1 MFIMNASFEIEKNY
15 EYILEE
21 KGKKDKLHLTDAKG
35 IMAVERWRKEHTETV
50 EYVMVSKWESEA
62 DFKKWITRDEHVN
75 EHKDMNKKRKE
86 SEQLPYHVKKTL
98 RSFEAIEN

>member
-1 MFIMNASFEIEKNY
+1 MFIMNASFEIEKDY

-21 KGKKDKLHLTDAKG
+21 KGKKDQQQLMVAKG
-35 IMAVERWRKEHTETV
+35 IIAVERWRKEHTDRV

-62 DFKKWITRDEHVN
+62 DFKGWLTREEHVN

-86 SEQLPYHVKKTL
+86 SGERPYHIKKTL
-98 RSFEAIEN
+98 RSFEAIGN